1 MEAMAPCDTEAQ
13 AFLIRHYIR
22 LMRPAAVPAAI
33 LVAATL
39 IVVSGLSLPPSLS
52 GLSQVLPWT
61 LMLAGVA
68 MAVWYNRGRIFISSA
83 SLLAAF
89 SGYGIALTFGNS
101 SIAAR
106 AVYAAMTIL
115 VPVNVAAGMLLP
127 EPGVFHHF
135 NYRGLMMAIAEI
147 AIVAWIASAGRN
159 ALSGLAWTTTLDH
172 WLLKSPPMPIAGR
185 IALLAALIVS
195 ILRARPATKDEA
207 VRPIAV
213 SAPAMLA
220 AFFLACEWA
229 TAPTAFNAFM
239 SAAAT
244 MLLAGLLQESHRLA
258 FRDELTGLR
267 SRRAIEERL
276 PGLGPS
282 FVVAMV
288 DVDHFKKFNDTHGHA
303 IGDQVLKLV
312 AARLDEAGGG
322 ALAYRY
328 GGEEFAVIFPDQNI
342 EAALPHAEAIRA
354 AVENYEM
361 AIRGPDRPRNEH
373 TGSVMRESRAPTQ
386 YLSVTVSIGLA
397 ARSSVDVPAH
407 AVLRDADAALY
418 RAKGAGRNRVSV

>member
-1 MEAMAPCDTEAQ
+1 
-13 AFLIRHYIR
+13 
-22 LMRPAAVPAAI
+22 MRPAAVPAAI
-33 LVAATL
+33 LVAAML
-39 IVVSGLSLPPSLS
+39 VVVSGLALPPSLA
-52 GLSQVLPWT
+52 GLNQVLPLT

-68 MAVWYNRGRIFISSA
+68 MSVWYNRGRIFISAA
-83 SLLAAF
+83 SLLVAF
-89 SGYGIALTFGNS
+89 SGFSIALTYGES

-106 AVYAAMTIL
+106 AVFAAMTIL
-115 VPVNVAAGMLLP
+115 VPLNVTAGMLLP
-127 EPGVFHHF
+127 ERGVIHHF
-135 NYRGLMMAIAEI
+135 NYRWLMLAVAET

-159 ALSGLAWTTTLDH
+159 ALSGLAWSTALDH

-185 IALLAALIVS
+185 LALLIAFVVS
-195 ILRARPATKDEA
+195 VLCARPPAQDP
-207 VRPIAV
+207 VIRPIAITT
-213 SAPAMLA
+213 PAMLV

-229 TAPTAFNAFM
+229 TAPMAFNAYM
-239 SAAAT
+239 SAAAA

-267 SRRAIEERL
+267 SRRAMEERL

-322 ALAYRY
+322 TLAYRY
-328 GGEEFAVIFPDQNI
+328 GGEEFAVIFPDQTI
-342 EAALPHAEAIRA
+342 EAALRHADAIRA
-354 AVENYEM
+354 AVEGYEM
-361 AIRGPDRPRNEH
+361 AIRGPDRPKSEQ
-373 TGSVMRESRAPTQ
+373 TGSVMRQSRSPTQ

-397 ARSSVDVPAH
+397 ASDSVDVPAH
-407 AVLRDADAALY
+407 AVLREADAALY
-418 RAKGAGRNRVSV
+418 RAKEAGRNRVSV